1 MAIDPARFDNAREFI
16 REVVDYAPVDQAS
29 KHAVEETLIEHL
41 IGDLEPFIDESRPP
55 RLYIF
60 GRSGAGKSSLINA
73 LAKKEVASVG
83 AIRPETEDSEKYEIQ
98 FSDRYAT
105 WDVVDSRGLFESI
118 PANEE
123 VPGGTVDAIAKDVQE
138 YRPDILIH
146 VMTPGQARAGKHD
159 FEAVE
164 RLEER
169 IPGGLPPLLYCINQV
184 DNWLP
189 PGHSVDPD
197 QNDEFADHLIE
208 LLDFVAEDLLG
219 EVNHRP
225 FDYKHEYRGYV
236 FDSERHVGVFP
247 TYAMQDP
254 YWNVDTLSELM
265 CEYLPE
271 EAVLQFAQAQR
282 RDRLMRSIARRQ
294 TNRLAAT
301 AAVLGGADSTGVSD
315 ILLLTPLQVGLVVII
330 GSLSC
335 EEFSVSTAHEY
346 FAELGAV
353 GSAGLGLRKLAG
365 AVAGVVPGPGQVVN
379 AGIAFAGTYAVGRSA
394 EAYFFD
400 DEFTQP
406 KEYMSAAK
414 DRFGDIL

>member
-1 MAIDPARFDNAREFI
+1 MAIDPARFDDAREFI
-16 REVVDYAPVDQAS
+16 HEVVEYAPVDPANKQ
-29 KHAVEETLIEHL
+29 AVEETLFEYL
-41 IGDLEPFIDESRPP
+41 VGDLEPFIDDSRPP

-83 AIRPETEDSEKYEIQ
+83 AVRPETEDSEKYTIE
-98 FSDRYAT
+98 FSERYAE
-105 WDVVDSRGLFESI
+105 WEVVDSRGLFESV

-123 VPGGTVDAIAKDVQE
+123 IPGGTVQAIAEDIEE
-138 YRPDILIH
+138 YRPDILVH
-146 VMTPGQARAGKHD
+146 VMTPSQARAGKHD

-164 RLEER
+164 ELGER

-184 DNWLP
+184 DNHLP
-189 PGHSVDPD
+189 PGHEIEPEE
-197 QNDEFADHLIE
+197 NDEFADYLVE
-208 LLDFVAEDLLG
+208 ELDFVAEDLLG
-219 EVNHRP
+219 EERHRP
-225 FDYKHEYRGYV
+225 FDREHEYRGYV

-265 CEYLPE
+265 CEYLPQ

-282 RDRLMRSIARRQ
+282 RDQLMRSMARRQ
-294 TNRLAAT
+294 TKRLAIS
-301 AAVLGGADSTGVSD
+301 AALIGGADSTSVSD
-315 ILLLTPLQVGLVVII
+315 IVVLTPLQVGLVVLI

-335 EEFSVSTAHEY
+335 EEFSVATAHEY

-365 AVAGVVPGPGQVVN
+365 ALAGIVPGPGQAVN
-379 AGIAFAGTYAVGRSA
+379 AGVAFTGTYAVGRSA
-394 EAYFFD
+394 EEYFFED
-400 DEFTQP
+400 DFTPP
-406 KEYMSAAK
+406 KEYMSVAK
-414 DRFGDIL
+414 DRL